1 MIVANGHVYAEVD
14 SGHTA
19 EKFRQRRLLY
29 WNRGDGQ
36 FFDLSGA
43 SGSGISDEHSSRGL
57 AVGDLDN
64 DGQLEI
70 VIVNMNEPPSL
81 LKNLGPRLGNSLLVR
96 LVTPSGS
103 DAIGA
108 RVTLVSGGKKQ
119 IDEVRSGGSFIS
131 QNDFRLHFGLGKAN
145 SADLSV
151 RWTDGKDENYPGVA
165 AGQIVTI
172 QEGKG
177 IVGKRQFVSAKP

>member
-1 MIVANGHVYAEVD
+1 MASVTVTASAPSTAVA
-14 SGHTA
+14 S
-19 EKFRQRRLLY
+19 KSRL
-29 WNRGDGQ
+29 
-36 FFDLSGA
+36 
-43 SGSGISDEHSSRGL
+43 
-57 AVGDLDN
+57 
-64 DGQLEI
+64 
-70 VIVNMNEPPSL
+70 PSL